1 MDNYLIIADDFTGA
15 NDTGVQLKKRGIKTN
30 VILDTKN
37 INDFSI
43 SYVIDT
49 ESRGL
54 TEKDAYEKVK
64 NQIKKLF
71 TQDFELVYKKV
82 DSTLRGNIVS
92 EIKAVDEEYKP
103 ELIIFAPAFPDIK
116 RTTIDG
122 IQKLN
127 DVRIVD
133 TEVAKDPKKPV
144 KEDNINKLLQKGFE
158 EKIVHYGLNE
168 IREKNIS
175 FKKGRVYT
183 FDVENNEDMLKIV
196 KSALDTG
203 KRILWVGSAG
213 MADSILKVKKP
224 FKPSLGVVGSISDI
238 SRQQLK
244 YAEGCGMQ
252 ILKINISKLLKD
264 ETIESYISSSLERL
278 NKGKDLIITSA
289 YEREDYKEAVSAGQE
304 KNLSKEEVSMYTQE
318 ILGEIAI
325 EIIKRVKIS
334 GIFLTGG
341 DTAIGFINKAKAS
354 GSSIVEE
361 VITGIPLMKLTGGE
375 FNGLKII
382 TKAGAFGKNEA
393 IEYCMRKLKEDI

>member
-30 VILDTKN
+30 VILDAKN

-64 NQIKKLF
+64 DQIKKLF

-144 KEDNINKLLQKGFE
+144 KEDNINKLLQKGFQ

-168 IREKNIS
+168 IREKNMS

-224 FKPSLGVVGSISDI
+224 FKPSLGLIGSISDI

-244 YAEGCGMQ
+244 YAEDCGMQ

-264 ETIESYISSSLERL
+264 ETIERYISSSLEIL

-289 YEREDYKEAVSAGQE
+289 YEREDYEEAISTGQE

>member
-30 VILDTKN
+30 VVLDSKN
-37 INDFSI
+37 IYDFSI

-71 TQDFELVYKKV
+71 AQDFELVYKKV

-103 ELIIFAPAFPDIK
+103 ELIIFAPAFPDIR

-144 KEDNINKLLQKGFE
+144 KEDNVNKLLQKGFE
-158 EKIVHYGLNE
+158 EKIVHYSLNE
-168 IREKNIS
+168 VREKNIN

-196 KSALDTG
+196 KSALETG

-224 FKPSLGVVGSISDI
+224 FIPSLGLVGSISDI

-264 ETIESYISSSLERL
+264 ETIERYISSSLEIL
-278 NKGKDLIITSA
+278 NNGKDLIITSA
-289 YEREDYKEAVSAGQE
+289 YERDDYEEAVSTGQE

-318 ILGEIAI
+318 ILGEIAVG
-325 EIIKRVKIS
+325 IIKRVKIS

-341 DTAIGFINKAKAS
+341 DTAIGFMNKANAS

>member
-1 MDNYLIIADDFTGA
+1 
-15 NDTGVQLKKRGIKTN
+15 
-30 VILDTKN
+30 
-37 INDFSI
+37 
-43 SYVIDT
+43 
-49 ESRGL
+49 
-54 TEKDAYEKVK
+54 
-64 NQIKKLF
+64 
-71 TQDFELVYKKV
+71 
-82 DSTLRGNIVS
+82 
-92 EIKAVDEEYKP
+92 
-103 ELIIFAPAFPDIK
+103 
-116 RTTIDG
+116 
-122 IQKLN
+122 
-127 DVRIVD
+127 
-133 TEVAKDPKKPV
+133 VAKDPKKPV

-264 ETIESYISSSLERL
+264 ETIESYISSSLEIL